1 MQRPVIIINP
11 LSSGSELAAT
21 FKARQVPAVAVVS
34 KHRDRMGFAMEVR
47 ASDFID
53 VVPIQDNLEDILRKH
68 NPLAIIPGTESAVPL
83 AEKLSEALTPELS
96 NESSKSLSRVHKAHM
111 QRALVDAGVPAIETL
126 DASSEAEVERW
137 LEEKNL
143 LNTPLIL
150 KPPISAGSDK
160 VFHISPGGDWREAF
174 HRITSELARL
184 TQEKSETAV
193 VQEEAIGTE
202 YAVGTVSAHGKHYLS
217 HLIKYNK
224 TSADGRK
231 TVFDHVEF
239 MAFDEDIHGELF
251 EYTKNVLDALGIR
264 WGAAHNEVMLTQK
277 GPRLIETGARML
289 GGPTVGFSREATGCS
304 QADRLAEVYIDG
316 DVQSKEYNFKKTV
329 IPVFLHS
336 PLEGVVSNVEAL
348 DDVVRLPSLFEKH
361 VWFENGSKVLQTV
374 DYLTSIGI
382 IALSGDRD
390 QIFRD
395 YQKIREME
403 SRLRFSS

>member
-1 MQRPVIIINP
+1 MQRPVVIVNP
-11 LSSGSELAAT
+11 ISSGSELAST
-21 FKARQVPAVAVVS
+21 FKARHVPAVAVVN
-34 KHRDRMGFAMEVR
+34 KHRDRMGFNMEVK

-53 VVPIQDNLEDILRKH
+53 VVPIQDKLEDILRKH

-83 AEKLSEALTPELS
+83 AEKLTEALTPDMS
-96 NESSKSLSRVHKAHM
+96 NEPSKSLSRVHKAHM
-111 QRALVDAGVPAIETL
+111 QKALVDAGVPAIETL
-126 DASSEAEVERW
+126 DAKSEAEVERW

-143 LNTPLIL
+143 LHTPLIL

-160 VFHISPGGDWREAF
+160 VFHIPAGRDWKKAF
-174 HRITSELARL
+174 HRIISELSRL

-202 YAVGTVSAHGKHYLS
+202 YAVGTVSAHGKHYMS

-231 TVFDHVEF
+231 TLFDHVEF
-239 MAFDEDIHGELF
+239 MDFDRELHGELL
-251 EYTKNVLDALGIR
+251 EYTKKVLDALGIR
-264 WGAAHNEVMLTQK
+264 WGAAHNEVMLTNK

-316 DVQSKEYNFKKTV
+316 DVQSKEYTFKKTV
-329 IPVFLHS
+329 VPVFLHS
-336 PLEGVVSNVEAL
+336 PIEGVVSNTEAL
-348 DDVVRLPSLFEKH
+348 DDVSKLPSLFENHIYFK
-361 VWFENGSKVLQTV
+361 NGSKVPKTV

-382 IALSGDRD
+382 IALSGDRE
-390 QIFRD
+390 QIFKD

-403 SRLRFSS
+403 SRLHFS